1 MLQGQ
6 RIYLDAIRETDAT
19 VSALWM
25 SNLDIT
31 STLWNAPLQPSHVEI
46 EREFQRQA
54 NKSSIAFAIRL
65 LHDETLVGFTRF
77 KSINHRNRVAEI
89 SIVIGDPGKG
99 FGREALALLIEYG
112 FLELN
117 LNRIELTV
125 FTFNTA
131 AIHLYMKLGFQQE
144 GSLRQRLF
152 RDGQCHDTWVM
163 ALLRDEWT
171 NISRQ
176 DY

>member
-6 RIYLDAIRETDAT
+6 RVYLDAVRETDAT
-19 VSALWM
+19 VSAQWM

-31 STLWNAPLQPSHVEI
+31 YTLWNAQVRPQSVET
-46 EREFQRQA
+46 EREFQRQGD
-54 NKSSIAFAIRL
+54 KSSVAFAIRL
-65 LHDETLVGFTRF
+65 LHDDSPVGFTCF
-77 KSINHRNRVAEI
+77 KSINHRNGAAEI

-99 FGREALALLIEYG
+99 FGREALSQLIEYG

-125 FTFNTA
+125 LAFNAA
-131 AIHLYMKLGFQQE
+131 AIHLYQSLGFQQE
-144 GSLRQRLF
+144 GILRRRLF
-152 RDGQCHDTWVM
+152 RDGKYHDTWVM

-171 NISRQ
+171 NLPR
-176 DY
+176 